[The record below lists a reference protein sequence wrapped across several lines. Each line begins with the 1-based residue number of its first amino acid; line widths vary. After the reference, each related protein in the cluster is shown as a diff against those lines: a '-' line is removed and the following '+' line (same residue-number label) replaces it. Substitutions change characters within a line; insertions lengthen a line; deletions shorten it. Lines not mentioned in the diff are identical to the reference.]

1 MEEIKEKYAKFQGY
15 NSWGAFVAS
24 LESAEELSVHMDIMS
39 LYRTNKRNPLP
50 QTKEK
55 VAYWTGDRLS
65 CLKVFRLFTK
75 HGENI
80 FKTTSEWLLRA
91 ECRYKYVIFDHDQ
104 WTGYYDLDI
113 ELFKP
118 NGEVITREFNLIEL

>member
-1 MEEIKEKYAKFQGY
+1 MEEIKEKYANFQGY
-15 NSWGAFVAS
+15 NSWNAFVAN
-24 LESAEELSVHMDIMS
+24 LESADELSVHVDIMS

-65 CLKVFRLFTK
+65 CLKVFRLLTK

-91 ECRYKYVIFDHDQ
+91 EAKYNYVIFQEDQ
-104 WTGYYDLDI
+104 WLGYDDLDLEI
-113 ELFKP
+113 FKP
-118 NGEVITREFNLIEL
+118 NGEIIMREFNLIEL